1 MLHLFTRGQ
10 KTKKLGTL
18 HLLCSCFQHTLSLI
32 QCMFQEL
39 VLYFHCTVLVINPSS
54 YQDIILGVFFVIW
67 LKGAS
72 LNYCYHDCLTNLG
85 FWINIFTKLYV
96 YPYYAYHIHNVA
108 NTVTL
113 SNSFIIGKIVGLFSI
128 MNVLGDRYSI
138 LHMKYFNEIKMYSH
152 M

>member
-1 MLHLFTRGQ
+1 M
-10 KTKKLGTL
+10 
-18 HLLCSCFQHTLSLI
+18 
-32 QCMFQEL
+32 
-39 VLYFHCTVLVINPSS
+39 
-54 YQDIILGVFFVIW
+54 IW

-72 LNYCYHDCLTNLG
+72 LNYCDHDCLTNLG

-113 SNSFIIGKIVGLFSI
+113 SNSFIIGKLFGLFSV
-128 MNVLGDRYSI
+128 MNLLCEWYSVLHI
-138 LHMKYFNEIKMYSH
+138 KYFNKFNDEIKMYSH

>member
-1 MLHLFTRGQ
+1 MLPTHLVFNSVHVS
-10 KTKKLGTL
+10 GTCFIL
-18 HLLCSCFQHTLSLI
+18 SWYCSMLLI
-32 QCMFQEL
+32 Q
-39 VLYFHCTVLVINPSS
+39 VHIK
-54 YQDIILGVFFVIW
+54 ILFSGFFFVIW

-113 SNSFIIGKIVGLFSI
+113 SNSFIIGKLFGLFSV
-128 MNVLGDRYSI
+128 MNLLCEWYSVLHI
-138 LHMKYFNEIKMYSH
+138 KYFNKFNDEIKMYSH